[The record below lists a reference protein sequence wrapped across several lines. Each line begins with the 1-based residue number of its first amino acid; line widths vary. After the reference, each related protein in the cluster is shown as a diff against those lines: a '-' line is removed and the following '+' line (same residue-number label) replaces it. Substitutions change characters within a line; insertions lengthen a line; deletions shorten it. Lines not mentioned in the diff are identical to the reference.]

1 MSPTI
6 SEKKSLILS
15 ELKQSKLSLDEKLD
29 LEHLVDKAAETSNG
43 VETPA
48 KIAGMS
54 EVLFGI
60 VTMMVSQRLD
70 GYGRLQGLYKVIETC
85 RWQIVA
91 IVGILSSLLIFRPE
105 LGELLKLLK

>member
-70 GYGRLQGLYKVIETC
+70 GGYGRLQGLRDYSRHVHS
-85 RWQIVA
+85 A
-91 IVGILSSLLIFRPE
+91 P
-105 LGELLKLLK
+105 